1 MNRDIAR
8 LEHMIDACEKI
19 MRFTDVDYTV
29 YDNSDEKKAAVA
41 RYFEILGEAANRLS
55 DDLKTKHPD
64 VPWRVATALRNA
76 MIHDYVKIKY
86 SELWDTA
93 KNDIPVLY
101 SQLKDILQK
110 LTEEDDGEG
119 GSNDCLSAD

>member
-55 DDLKTKHPD
+55 DELKEKHTD

-76 MIHDYVKIKY
+76 LIHDYVKIKY

-93 KNDIPVLY
+93 KNDIPALY
-101 SQLKDILQK
+101 PQLKDILRVVN
-110 LTEEDDGEG
+110 EEDGGEN
-119 GSNDCLSAD
+119 GSDNGPLAD

>member
-41 RYFEILGEAANRLS
+41 RYFEILGEAASRLS
-55 DDLKTKHPD
+55 DELKGKHTD

-76 MIHDYVKIKY
+76 LIHDYVKIKY
-86 SELWDTA
+86 PNYGIRRRTIFRCYIRS
-93 KNDIPVLY
+93 
-101 SQLKDILQK
+101 
-110 LTEEDDGEG
+110 
-119 GSNDCLSAD
+119 

>member
-55 DDLKTKHPD
+55 KKMAAKT
-64 VPWRVATALRNA
+64 VPTTNCPL
-76 MIHDYVKIKY
+76 
-86 SELWDTA
+86 
-93 KNDIPVLY
+93 
-101 SQLKDILQK
+101 
-110 LTEEDDGEG
+110 
-119 GSNDCLSAD
+119 AD

>member
-1 MNRDIAR
+1 
-8 LEHMIDACEKI
+8 MIDACEKI

-55 DDLKTKHPD
+55 DELKDRYPD

-76 MIHDYVKIKY
+76 LIHDYVKIKY

-101 SQLKDILQK
+101 PQLKDILRVVN
-110 LTEEDDGEG
+110 EEDGGEN
-119 GSNDCLSAD
+119 GSDN

>member
-1 MNRDIAR
+1 MRKDHALYGRR
-8 LEHMIDACEKI
+8 L
-19 MRFTDVDYTV
+19 
-29 YDNSDEKKAAVA
+29 KAAVA

-55 DDLKTKHPD
+55 DELKDRYPN

-76 MIHDYVKIKY
+76 LIHDYVKIKY

-101 SQLKDILQK
+101 PQLKDILRVVN
-110 LTEEDDGEG
+110 EEDGDEN
-119 GSNDCLSAD
+119 GSNN

>member
-19 MRFTDVDYTV
+19 IRFTNVDYSV
-29 YDNSDEKKAAVA
+29 YDDSDEKKAAVA

-55 DDLKTKHPD
+55 DELKDNHPD

-76 MIHDYVKIKY
+76 LIHDYVKIKY

-93 KNDIPVLY
+93 KNDFPVLY
-101 SQLKDILQK
+101 SQLKDILRDVNEK
-110 LTEEDDGEG
+110 DGGEN
-119 GSNDCLSAD
+119 GSDKCLLAN

>member
-19 MRFTDVDYTV
+19 IRFTNVDYSV
-29 YDNSDEKKAAVA
+29 YDDSDEKKAAVA

-55 DDLKTKHPD
+55 DELKDNHPE

-76 MIHDYVKIKY
+76 LIHDYVKIKY

-101 SQLKDILQK
+101 SQLKDILRDVNEK
-110 LTEEDDGEG
+110 DGGEN
-119 GSNDCLSAD
+119 GSDNCLLAN